1 MATPVIQ
8 IENLA
13 YQWAERDGFGL
24 QVDQLELASDQ
35 SLFIHGPSGSGK
47 TTLLSLLVGIL
58 RPQQGKI
65 KLLGQSL
72 EQLHGGRRD
81 HLRADHIGMIFQQF
95 NLIPYLTPVE
105 NVLLTCQFS
114 ALRRQ
119 RALAKSSSLEQEAM
133 RLLSHLD
140 MADPGLL
147 TRPAH
152 QLSVGQQQRIAVAR
166 ALMGSPELVV
176 ADEPTSSLDSD
187 RRRQFIELLFNE
199 CRYCGSALLFVSHDT
214 DLASLFDRQATL
226 QGGDGERVRLAER
239 EVVR

>member
-1 MATPVIQ
+1 MVSN
-8 IENLA
+8 EC
-13 YQWAERDGFGL
+13 
-24 QVDQLELASDQ
+24 
-35 SLFIHGPSGSGK
+35 LFIHGPSGSGK

-58 RPQQGKI
+58 RPQQGHI
-65 KLLGQSL
+65 RLLGQSL
-72 EQLHGGRRD
+72 GQVGAGRRD

-119 RALAKSSSLEQEAM
+119 RALAKSSSVAEEAV

-140 MADPGLL
+140 MADPRWLKL
-147 TRPAH
+147 PVH

-176 ADEPTSSLDSD
+176 ADEPTSSLDSE
-187 RRRQFIELLFNE
+187 RREQFIDLLFNE
-199 CRYCGSALLFVSHDT
+199 CKASGAALLFVSHDAQ
-214 DLASLFDRQATL
+214 LADLFDRQMTL
-226 QGGDGERVRLAER
+226 QYQDSARVALTEQGPAL
-239 EVVR
+239 